1 MRKAILGLVL
11 ALGACGGDGG
21 SDFDALYDPPT
32 GQASATL
39 FGRWGGSE
47 LGFDTRW
54 VIETDE
60 ITLANRCGDRTV
72 GLTVAAEVTQV
83 QIRILESGSV
93 GDDSCFANAAIG
105 TMTACP
111 ADPGMQFNCFD
122 LDGLTLTLHGT
133 TFSTLELF
141 KIED

>member
-11 ALGACGGDGG
+11 VLAACGGDGG

-32 GQASATL
+32 GQASSTL
-39 FGRWGGSE
+39 FGRWGGSDF
-47 LGFDTRW
+47 GFDTRW
-54 VIETDE
+54 VIGTDE

-83 QIRILESGSV
+83 QIRILESGSE
-93 GDDSCFANAAIG
+93 GDDNCFVTAAVG
-105 TMTACP
+105 VLTACP
-111 ADPGMQFNCFD
+111 ADPTMQFDCFD
-122 LDGLTLTLHGT
+122 LEGLTLTLHG
-133 TFSTLELF
+133 SSGTLDLF